1 MVFDTP
7 PWPHW
12 PFWFSR
18 CGHPPPSTLQQSRFV
33 AEESSTLPS
42 ISRRRI
48 RSPWSSH
55 PSPREFKRWM
65 VEAGTSGGSNI
76 EKKHT
81 GYIDLY
87 TRYIIKEILPQMA
100 FIFEFRNL
108 KFWGDYN
115 EKIHHSKLWRT
126 GAQSHQSHCGAPR
139 LLSLEGH
146 QIFENSQLSNE
157 KKPWLFGLK
166 RGLYYPGI

>member
-1 MVFDTP
+1 
-7 PWPHW
+7 
-12 PFWFSR
+12 
-18 CGHPPPSTLQQSRFV
+18 
-33 AEESSTLPS
+33 
-42 ISRRRI
+42 
-48 RSPWSSH
+48 
-55 PSPREFKRWM
+55 
-65 VEAGTSGGSNI
+65 
-76 EKKHT
+76 
-81 GYIDLY
+81 
-87 TRYIIKEILPQMA
+87 MA

-157 KKPWLFGLK
+157 KKNMVVWVKKGVILPRYIGIIIN
-166 RGLYYPGI
+166 YYKDPY